1 MKKIIFIALSL
12 LVWSSAGASADIKDS
27 FYRFTLTQTQI
38 EASGNDTFFAG
49 PDTLYRI
56 SNSKVSRLDV
66 NAFREIS
73 SVPQLIVS
81 NGIQVAYGNGVY
93 VGTNGNEL
101 FLSKDAIDWKKS
113 FEFPRD
119 LRSYPIGT
127 LVFRNGKFLAIGGTT
142 TQDLILTIPVYSS
155 ENGTNWQ
162 SSDIKVSL
170 SKKDEI
176 TWFNLITYSNGV
188 YLLVGN
194 RLSVR
199 STDFRSWQTTGIGRW
214 ASEESGMQKVSM
226 AESGSTVIVTTVSI
240 PAYWR
245 SQDLGISWEEFR
257 SPELSYLPNV
267 IFTQNHFVMTSSNFQ
282 RDASYSYSSTTG
294 KPDDWKSSRMPYS
307 SEYWSPIYSTNSG
320 DTLFLLETG
329 ASSKRNILIGKPKT
343 PLEIAEE
350 NRQLAEAKA
359 KAEADAKALAESQAK
374 ARSAQAK
381 AEAEAKAK
389 AEAEAKAKAKAEAE
403 AKAKAEAAKKRTTIT
418 CIKGKQTKKVTAV
431 KPKCPSGY
439 KKK

>member
-1 MKKIIFIALSL
+1 MKKITFFVLSL
-12 LVWSSAGASADIKDS
+12 LVLSSAGASADIKDS
-27 FYRFTLTQTQI
+27 FYRFALTQTQV
-38 EASGNDTFFAG
+38 EVGGNDSFFAG

-56 SNSKVSRLDV
+56 LNSKVSRL
-66 NAFREIS
+66 NGLAFQEIS
-73 SVPQLIVS
+73 NIPQLMSS
-81 NGIQVAYGNGVY
+81 NWIQVAYGNSAY

-101 FLSKDAIDWKKS
+101 FLSKDAIDWTKS
-113 FEFPRD
+113 FDFPRD
-119 LRSYPIGT
+119 LRSNPIGT

-155 ENGTNWQ
+155 DNGTNWQ
-162 SSDIKVSL
+162 SSDVKVSL

-194 RLSVR
+194 RLSAR

-245 SQDLGISWEEFR
+245 SQDMGITWEELR
-257 SPELSYLPNV
+257 SPDLSYLPNV
-267 IFTQNHFVMTSSNFQ
+267 TFTQNHFVMTSSNFR

-294 KPDDWKSSRMPYS
+294 RLEDWKSSRMPYS
-307 SEYWSPIYSTNSG
+307 SQYWSPIYNTNSG
-320 DTLFLLETG
+320 DTLFITDGGIPG
-329 ASSKRNILIGKPKT
+329 AKRSILIGKPKT

-350 NRQLAEAKA
+350 NRQIAEAKV
-359 KAEADAKALAESQAK
+359 KAEADAKALAE
-374 ARSAQAK
+374 AQAN
-381 AEAEAKAK
+381 ARLAQ
-389 AEAEAKAKAKAEAE
+389 
-403 AKAKAEAAKKRTTIT
+403 AKAEAAKKKSTIT
-418 CIKGKQTKKVTAV
+418 CVKGKLTKKVTAIN
-431 KPKCPSGY
+431 PKCPTGY